1 MEKLP
6 EKMKAVVVYAPGE
19 YKFEE
24 VNRPKAK
31 AGEVVIK
38 VGHCGICGSDLKVY
52 SGAGMFW
59 AGENPWLKA
68 PVIPGHEFYGI
79 VVELGEGA
87 GERSNI
93 KLGDRVTTDQIK
105 PCGKCRFCK
114 SGKYWMCEIHNMYGF
129 QKDVAE
135 GGMAEYMKFGPTSE
149 IYKIPDCLTEQEA
162 AIIEPMACAV
172 HAVQRATIE
181 YEDVVV
187 MAGAGTLGLCMIQLI
202 KLKTPKKLIVLD
214 LDNERLA
221 TAKKLGA
228 DLCINPKEE
237 NAMKIVKDLTGGYG
251 CDVYMEA
258 TGSPAGVKQGLEM
271 VRKLGRFIQFS
282 VFGQETTTDWSVIG
296 DRKEL
301 DIRGSHL
308 GPFTYPVVIDLFERK
323 LITAEGIISAVYDL
337 KDFEEAYKTA
347 KNPKNIKVLLKP

>member
-19 YKFEE
+19 YKYEE
-24 VNRPKAK
+24 VDRPKAGK
-31 AGEVVIK
+31 GEVVIK
-38 VGHCGICGSDLKVY
+38 VGHCGICGSDLKV
-52 SGAGMFW
+52 SEGASMFW
-59 AGENPWLKA
+59 GGENPWLKA
-68 PVIPGHEFYGI
+68 PVTPGHEFYGT

-87 GERSNI
+87 AEKHNI

-105 PCGKCRFCK
+105 PCGECRFCK

-129 QKDVAE
+129 QKDIAE
-135 GGMAEYMKFGPTSE
+135 GGMAEYIKFGPTST
-149 IYKIPDCLTEQEA
+149 IYKIPDTLSEQEA
-162 AIIEPMACAV
+162 AIVEPMACAV
-172 HAVQRATIE
+172 HAVQRANIE

-187 MAGAGTLGLCMIQLI
+187 MAGAGTLGLCMVQLI

-237 NAMKIVKDLTGGYG
+237 DAIKIVKDLTDGYG
-251 CDVYMEA
+251 CDVYLEA
-258 TGSPAGVKQGLEM
+258 TGAPAGVKQGLEM
-271 VRKLGRFIQFS
+271 IRKLGRYVQFS
-282 VFGQETTTDWSVIG
+282 VFGKETSTDWSVIG

-301 DIRGSHL
+301 DIRGAHL
-308 GPFTYPVVIDLFERK
+308 GPYTYPVVIDLFERK

-337 KDFEEAYKTA
+337 KDYEEAYKAA
-347 KNPKNIKVLLKP
+347 KNSNNIKVLLKP